1 MGVSTYSE
9 TMKTVM
15 VASEG
20 AKRGA
25 GRQATTRTTT
35 TTTTESRQT
44 QRIWCPQHAIEIRS
58 GGRGVYRLA
67 RWKGNKTDGVGGA
80 QILLI
85 APSCEAFAPQ
95 SISRGLQQAEQGVY
109 PFTRSA

>member
-58 GGRGVYRLA
+58 GGRGVYKA
-67 RWKGNKTDGVGGA
+67 GAVEGKQDRW
-80 QILLI
+80 
-85 APSCEAFAPQ
+85 C
-95 SISRGLQQAEQGVY
+95 R
-109 PFTRSA
+109 RSADSSHRSVM